1 MVERATKDLDA
12 YDLFAACSGIREF
25 LDVLTNWYIRRSR
38 DRFWEGDKDAID
50 TLHTVLDVLCRVS
63 APLLPLLSET
73 VYTGLTGNQSVHLT
87 DWPSASELVSDPEL
101 VLVMDRVREVCSVAL
116 SIRKAHARRV
126 RLPLSELTVS
136 HSDAQQLSGFIDIIA
151 DEVNVKKVSLSHET
165 SAAASAVLQVNPGA
179 LGPRLGGRTQDV
191 IKSVKSGDW
200 RQEGDQIFAGDI
212 ELFEG
217 EYSLKMAVT
226 AGAASAALGDGL
238 GMVTLNIEVTPELAA
253 EGTSRDLIRLVQQAR
268 REAGLE
274 VSDRI
279 TLTLGVSEAL
289 RNLMQPFLE
298 DLSSETLATSLRWA
312 DGEAN
317 TNLDGEAIFIGVER
331 ASISPR

>member
-1 MVERATKDLDA
+1 MGK
-12 YDLFAACSGIREF
+12 
-25 LDVLTNWYIRRSR
+25 
-38 DRFWEGDKDAID
+38 
-50 TLHTVLDVLCRVS
+50 
-63 APLLPLLSET
+63 
-73 VYTGLTGNQSVHLT
+73 
-87 DWPSASELVSDPEL
+87 
-101 VLVMDRVREVCSVAL
+101 
-116 SIRKAHARRV
+116 
-126 RLPLSELTVS
+126 
-136 HSDAQQLSGFIDIIA
+136 IIA
-151 DEVNVKKVSLSHET
+151 LANQKGGVGKTTTAVNL
-165 SAAASAVLQVNPGA
+165 A
-179 LGPRLGGRTQDV
+179 
-191 IKSVKSGDW
+191 
-200 RQEGDQIFAGDI
+200 
-212 ELFEG
+212 
-217 EYSLKMAVT
+217 
-226 AGAASAALGDGL
+226 AALGLLEKRVLLIDADPQANTTSGLGYDPTATVVGTYEVLEHTAAAESGIFRTDTPNVDLLPTRMDLVAAELELVDKPERERMLRNALEPIKDRYDYILIDCAPSL

-279 TLTLGVSEAL
+279 TLTLGVSDAL

>member
-1 MVERATKDLDA
+1 
-12 YDLFAACSGIREF
+12 
-25 LDVLTNWYIRRSR
+25 
-38 DRFWEGDKDAID
+38 
-50 TLHTVLDVLCRVS
+50 
-63 APLLPLLSET
+63 
-73 VYTGLTGNQSVHLT
+73 
-87 DWPSASELVSDPEL
+87 
-101 VLVMDRVREVCSVAL
+101 
-116 SIRKAHARRV
+116 
-126 RLPLSELTVS
+126 
-136 HSDAQQLSGFIDIIA
+136 
-151 DEVNVKKVSLSHET
+151 
-165 SAAASAVLQVNPGA
+165 
-179 LGPRLGGRTQDV
+179 
-191 IKSVKSGDW
+191 
-200 RQEGDQIFAGDI
+200 
-212 ELFEG
+212 
-217 EYSLKMAVT
+217 MAVT

-279 TLTLGVSEAL
+279 TLTLGVPEAL